1 MTKFIY
7 NFDENGYFI
16 GRSEANIDPL
26 ETKIKKENIYLLPK
40 NATFT
45 KALKPQENKK
55 IKWDKD
61 DQKWIY
67 KYVKIPE
74 SVEEI
79 ESESDK
85 INRLKTQ
92 AIIIRSS
99 YLQATDWYILRE
111 FDNPNSYPFE
121 VKEKRTL
128 ARNQINEIEKISD
141 LKEANSINENYPFPE
156 NQ

>member
-1 MTKFIY
+1 MSKFIY
-7 NFDENGYFI
+7 NFDEDGYFSGI
-16 GRSEANIDPL
+16 SEAKIDPL
-26 ETKIKKENIYLLPK
+26 ETKIKKEDIYLLPK

-45 KALKPQENKK
+45 EVVSPQENKR

-67 KYVKIPE
+67 EDIKIPE
-74 SVEEI
+74 LVEEI
-79 ESESDK
+79 ESESDQ

-92 AIIIRSS
+92 AIINRSS
-99 YLQATDWYILRE
+99 YLQTTDWYILRE
-111 FDNPNSYPFE
+111 FDNPNSYPIE

-141 LKEANSINENYPFPE
+141 LKEANSIKENYPFT
-156 NQ
+156 

>member
-1 MTKFIY
+1 M
-7 NFDENGYFI
+7 
-16 GRSEANIDPL
+16 
-26 ETKIKKENIYLLPK
+26 PK